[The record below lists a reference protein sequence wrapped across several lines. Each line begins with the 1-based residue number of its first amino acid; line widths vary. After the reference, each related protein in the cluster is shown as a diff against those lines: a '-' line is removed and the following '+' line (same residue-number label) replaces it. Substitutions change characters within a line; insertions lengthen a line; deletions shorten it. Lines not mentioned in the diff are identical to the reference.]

1 MEFVP
6 DTNDPTAGRVAISRE
21 LASEQVRLI
30 ADPAPLGLGAF
41 ALTTFLL
48 SLVNVG
54 ILPAKAE
61 PIMLGV
67 ALAYGGIAQILAGM
81 WEFRKSNVFGATVF
95 TSYGAFWLS
104 FWAYITFFAA
114 RVPAEVHGKAAGWFL
129 IAWAIFTTLMLI
141 AALRTTAVLA
151 VLFAVVR
158 VALFLLA
165 FGTWVPP
172 PFSPRAGCWASSPRP
187 SPGICVWPVS
197 PRRHSAGRCCPTHPC
212 SGPESGLRTGA
223 ERDEPDHAGP
233 ARGGEGHALQL
244 ATHETGVAHLSS
256 GDLLRPR
263 SGGGPTSA
271 ETGHLHLTR

>member
-1 MEFVP
+1 MTTLKQDPAGRVNKPVELIP

-54 ILPAKAE
+54 VLPVQAE
-61 PIMLGV
+61 PVMLGV

-95 TSYGAFWLS
+95 TSFGAFWLS
-104 FWAYITFFAA
+104 FWAYVTFFAA
-114 RVPAEVHGKAAGWFL
+114 RVPAELHGKAAGWFL

-151 VLFAVVR
+151 VNFAVVA
-158 VALFLLA
+158 VALFRLA
-165 FGTWVPP
+165 LGDLGPN
-172 PFSPRAGCWASSPRP
+172 ASLTKVGGVL
-187 SPGICVWPVS
+187 GIL
-197 PRRHSAGRCCPTHPC
+197 A
-212 SGPESGLRTGA
+212 A
-223 ERDEPDHAGP
+223 
-233 ARGGEGHALQL
+233 ALAWYLCL
-244 ATHETGVAHLSS
+244 AGVAASTF
-256 GDLLRPR
+256 GRPILPNPPLFR
-263 SGGGPTSA
+263 P
-271 ETGHLHLTR
+271 